1 MLKTP
6 SMARLGIVL
15 VALGGVASLHAAG
28 RPATSSA
35 PAGRQAT
42 GSAAAHRAVL
52 DRYCVTC
59 HNERLRTADLS
70 LETANLDEVGEDAE
84 IWEKVLV
91 KLRARTMPP
100 PQRPRPEPATY
111 EAFAS
116 WLETAVDGVAAAHP
130 NPGRPT
136 VRRLNRTEYANAVR
150 DLLAVEVD
158 GDALLPADDMAY
170 GFDNNA
176 DMQRLSSGLLE
187 RYMSAASRIS
197 RLAVGDMT
205 IRPGIET
212 YTVSLM
218 DAQAARASEALPFGT
233 RGGAAI
239 RHHFQLDAEYVVR
252 ISSHAAIG
260 GGVRPPKEPEQ
271 LEVRLDGVQVHV
283 FTLEPAPE
291 PPEEPA
297 GYQTKQVPLE
307 VRLSVTAGPHLLGVT
322 FIERMAAPEGLAPA
336 SLPVTNVLFAGVR
349 GAETRVGRIEIEGPF
364 GVTGLGASPSRQRIF
379 SCSPATRQDEEPCA
393 TEILSAIGRRA
404 YRRPLTDAD
413 LDTLLGVFRT
423 GRAEG
428 DSFEVGIRWGL
439 ERILIDPDFLY
450 RMVPDPVD
458 AEPGT
463 PYRLT
468 DLQLAARLS
477 FFLWSSLP
485 DDVLLDAAGAGRLSD
500 PAVLESEV
508 RRMLADPRAGALA
521 TNFAGQWLHLRNV
534 RAVAPDVNAFP
545 EFDDNLREAFRRE
558 TELLFDHHVRENRR
572 VVELLTSETT
582 FLNERLARHYGVP
595 GVYGSH
601 FRSVATHGAR
611 QGLLGHGSILTVTSY
626 ATRTSPVLRG
636 KWLLENILGAPPPPP
651 PSDVPDLEE
660 ADAAETPRSMR
671 ERMEQHRANPVC
683 ASCHTRMDPLGFALE
698 NFDAIGKWRTT
709 EAGTPIDASG
719 TLPDGA
725 SFDGPAELRSMLAGR
740 ESEFVTTVTNKLLT
754 YALGRGVEYYDMP
767 AIRAILHEAAPAG
780 YRWSSIILGIVKST
794 PFQMRR
800 AES

>member
-233 RGGAAI
+233 RAGRRSAITSSSTRSTSSGSLRTRRSGAGCAHPRSRSSSRCGSTASRCMSSRSSPRRSRPRNRRAI
-239 RHHFQLDAEYVVR
+239 RR
-252 ISSHAAIG
+252 S
-260 GGVRPPKEPEQ
+260 KC
-271 LEVRLDGVQVHV
+271 
-283 FTLEPAPE
+283 
-291 PPEEPA
+291 
-297 GYQTKQVPLE
+297 
-307 VRLSVTAGPHLLGVT
+307 LS
-322 FIERMAAPEGLAPA
+322 
-336 SLPVTNVLFAGVR
+336 
-349 GAETRVGRIEIEGPF
+349 
-364 GVTGLGASPSRQRIF
+364 
-379 SCSPATRQDEEPCA
+379 
-393 TEILSAIGRRA
+393 
-404 YRRPLTDAD
+404 
-413 LDTLLGVFRT
+413 
-423 GRAEG
+423 
-428 DSFEVGIRWGL
+428 
-439 ERILIDPDFLY
+439 
-450 RMVPDPVD
+450 
-458 AEPGT
+458 
-463 PYRLT
+463 
-468 DLQLAARLS
+468 
-477 FFLWSSLP
+477 
-485 DDVLLDAAGAGRLSD
+485 
-500 PAVLESEV
+500 
-508 RRMLADPRAGALA
+508 
-521 TNFAGQWLHLRNV
+521 
-534 RAVAPDVNAFP
+534 
-545 EFDDNLREAFRRE
+545 
-558 TELLFDHHVRENRR
+558 
-572 VVELLTSETT
+572 
-582 FLNERLARHYGVP
+582 
-595 GVYGSH
+595 
-601 FRSVATHGAR
+601 RSGC
-611 QGLLGHGSILTVTSY
+611 Q
-626 ATRTSPVLRG
+626 
-636 KWLLENILGAPPPPP
+636 
-651 PSDVPDLEE
+651 
-660 ADAAETPRSMR
+660 
-671 ERMEQHRANPVC
+671 
-683 ASCHTRMDPLGFALE
+683 
-698 NFDAIGKWRTT
+698 
-709 EAGTPIDASG
+709 
-719 TLPDGA
+719 
-725 SFDGPAELRSMLAGR
+725 
-740 ESEFVTTVTNKLLT
+740 
-754 YALGRGVEYYDMP
+754 
-767 AIRAILHEAAPAG
+767 
-780 YRWSSIILGIVKST
+780 
-794 PFQMRR
+794 
-800 AES
+800 